1 MKKRICIDQDDV
13 LANTHA
19 KLIQLYLASGA
30 PRYEL
35 SELQQKSFQE
45 ILDENERQS
54 IHEQVFEPGFF
65 ADIEV
70 MPGAQEAVV
79 ALQEKY
85 DIFIATA
92 AMEFPNS
99 FREKYD
105 WLARYFPTIHWKN
118 IIFLGDKS
126 ILGADYLID
135 DMPYNL
141 HTFKGTGLLFDGL
154 HNRDETAFE
163 RVMNWTDVTK
173 LLLG

>member
-19 KLIQLYLASGA
+19 KMVQLYLASGA
-30 PRYEL
+30 PRYQL
-35 SELQQKSFQE
+35 AELQENSFQE
-45 ILDENERQS
+45 LLEEHERKA
-54 IHEQVFEPGFF
+54 ITEQIFAPGFF
-65 ADIEV
+65 ADLDV
-70 MPGAQEAVV
+70 MPGAQEAIV

-85 DIFIATA
+85 DVFVATA

-105 WLARYFPTIHWKN
+105 WLARHFPTIHWKN

-141 HTFKGTGLLFDGL
+141 HTFTGKGLLFDAL
-154 HNRDETAFE
+154 HNRDEKAFH
-163 RVMNWTDVTK
+163 RVMGWTDVTD